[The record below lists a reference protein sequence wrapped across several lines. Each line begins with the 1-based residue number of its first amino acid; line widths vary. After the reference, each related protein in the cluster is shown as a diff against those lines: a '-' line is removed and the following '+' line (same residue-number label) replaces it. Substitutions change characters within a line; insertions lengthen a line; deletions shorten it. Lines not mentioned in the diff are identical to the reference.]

1 MLDIGTFQR
10 REQYHPYQQQQAYID
25 EFPSRPARGTPRPAR
40 PNSYS
45 RPNSYY
51 PDEYVNPSPGWPPS
65 IAGRSDSQT
74 FVDSAAA
81 SRSSVRSWK
90 TGQQTPVDSSVSPR
104 YGVPF
109 HTDSGPSTPMVSN
122 LQFSPPTG
130 FVLLVV
136 TFVLFTMLMKWTRRT
151 KVTSASLDFSK
162 RLNHLPVTRTGLIVR
177 ALISCTSEM
186 IATSGKV
193 GNGTCLDL
201 FPS

>member
-1 MLDIGTFQR
+1 MLEIGTFQR

-25 EFPSRPARGTPRPAR
+25 EFPARPARGTPRPAR

-90 TGQQTPVDSSVSPR
+90 TGQQTPVDSFNSPR
-104 YGVPF
+104 YGAPF
-109 HTDSGPSTPMVSN
+109 HPDSGPSTPMVSN
-122 LQFSPPTG
+122 YN
-130 FVLLVV
+130 LLLAQALSSSS
-136 TFVLFTMLMKWTRRT
+136 LFFCYPMLMKWAHRT
-151 KVTSASLDFSK
+151 KVTLASLDFSK
-162 RLNHLPVTRTGLIVR
+162 QLSHPPATRTGLIAR

-186 IATSGKV
+186 TAISGRA
-193 GNGTCLDL
+193 GSGTCSDW